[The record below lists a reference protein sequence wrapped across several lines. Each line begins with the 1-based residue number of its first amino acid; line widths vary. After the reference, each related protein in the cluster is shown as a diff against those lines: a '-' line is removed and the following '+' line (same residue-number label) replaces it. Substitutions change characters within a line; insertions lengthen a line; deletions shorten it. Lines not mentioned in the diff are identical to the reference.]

1 MGQVSDIQE
10 AGHETGDNQSLN
22 FQKKCS
28 FLSPN
33 CKITKNRSM
42 DLGLENELEK

>member
-1 MGQVSDIQE
+1 MLV
-10 AGHETGDNQSLN
+10 
-22 FQKKCS
+22 QKRLYHKKRS
-28 FLSPN
+28 ILSPN